1 MKKMTVSLI
10 TIMTSLALMS
20 PVYAANEYQNNQTS
34 TSMNQT
40 TLNKDQDS
48 QVISHA
54 RSAKDLLGMDI
65 ESQKG
70 EDIGEIQDLKIDTNT
85 GRISYVTIQKGGV
98 LGIGQEEGIAVPLEA
113 FNFTKDKAR
122 LLVDQS
128 KLDTAPKQANMDDA
142 EFRRGLESHYGVSPS
157 WDEGQGERQN
167 KTQPM
172 HMNQGMNKENKS
184 NQQANPQ

>member
-1 MKKMTVSLI
+1 MKKLTVSLI

-20 PVYAANEYQNNQTS
+20 PVYAANEYQNNQQS

-48 QVISHA
+48 QAISHA

-65 ESQKG
+65 QSQKG
-70 EDIGEIQDLKIDTNT
+70 EDIGEIQDLKIDTKT

-98 LGIGQEEGIAVPLEA
+98 LGIGEEEGIPVPLEA
-113 FNFTKDKAR
+113 FNFSQDKAR

-128 KLDTAPKQANMDDA
+128 KLDNAPKQANMNDA
-142 EFRRGLESHYGVSPS
+142 EFRRDLDSHYGVSPS
-157 WDEGQGERQN
+157 WDEGQDRN
-167 KTQPM
+167 QPM
-172 HMNQGMNKENKS
+172 HMNQGMNKKNKS
-184 NQQANPQ
+184 NQQSNPQ